1 MMMTTLN
8 TESSI
13 LKMTLPKG
21 RIQERVLSLLGAVGL
36 EFKTGNR
43 SYRPTCSDASVES
56 KILKAQNIP
65 ALIHLGRH
73 DCGFTGA
80 DWVYE
85 QQADVVELLDLKY
98 DPVRIVA
105 AIPETLLNSDFNP
118 FENKTKQIVIA
129 SEYKRC
135 TEDLIAKH
143 QLNAIYVRSYGATE
157 AFPPEDADMI
167 VDNTATGSTLRM
179 NRLAIVDDIMHS
191 TTRFIASKEAMAN
204 PWKRERL
211 EELVML
217 MEARLRAKKR
227 VLLEMNV
234 SEAKFQGV
242 INCLANLSM
251 NSPTVSNLYG
261 QSGFA
266 VKVAVDVHRVPAL
279 IVQLVQA
286 GATDILEYQLEKIIP

>member
-1 MMMTTLN
+1 
-8 TESSI
+8 
-13 LKMTLPKG
+13 
-21 RIQERVLSLLGAVGL
+21 
-36 EFKTGNR
+36 
-43 SYRPTCSDASVES
+43 
-56 KILKAQNIP
+56 
-65 ALIHLGRH
+65 
-73 DCGFTGA
+73 
-80 DWVYE
+80 
-85 QQADVVELLDLKY
+85 
-98 DPVRIVA
+98 
-105 AIPETLLNSDFNP
+105 
-118 FENKTKQIVIA
+118 
-129 SEYKRC
+129 
-135 TEDLIAKH
+135 
-143 QLNAIYVRSYGATE
+143 
-157 AFPPEDADMI
+157 
-167 VDNTATGSTLRM
+167 
-179 NRLAIVDDIMHS
+179 
-191 TTRFIASKEAMAN
+191 MAN